1 MFINSTRKSC
11 FFFDKVDRPKKTIW
25 RMRLHAGQNATNTH
39 THSEYVILIAF
50 PLQQWLHE
58 SASTLRLYINCLAS
72 FVLTAPKLLRLS
84 LNWDVRN
91 PNSGV
96 DKKTKL
102 LPCYSFSI
110 GKSLP
115 TFRVSVNK
123 TFLGLIGPEFGGNI
137 FFRNVDNS

>member
-58 SASTLRLYINCLAS
+58 RASMFLYTKEYIACLVAM
-72 FVLTAPKLLRLS
+72 
-84 LNWDVRN
+84 
-91 PNSGV
+91 
-96 DKKTKL
+96 
-102 LPCYSFSI
+102 
-110 GKSLP
+110 
-115 TFRVSVNK
+115 VSVK
-123 TFLGLIGPEFGGNI
+123 PVE
-137 FFRNVDNS
+137 RSKH